1 MRKIAYILCL
11 LPILVGVM
19 EELYAGERKKKEKVQ
34 VKEEVKSEYQK
45 FFENKGAETVEGLMV
60 VHKMNGKVYVEFPLR
75 LLNREMLLASSIAD
89 ISDNGEGVVG
99 QFAAAPQTVVF
110 TRNGDVI
117 NARMIKVAKVEN
129 LQEWEPVE
137 QAM

>member
-11 LPILVGVM
+11 LPILVGGM

-75 LLNREMLLASSIAD
+75 LLNREMLLASVSYTHLTLPT
-89 ISDNGEGVVG
+89 N
-99 QFAAAPQTVVF
+99 
-110 TRNGDVI
+110 
-117 NARMIKVAKVEN
+117 
-129 LQEWEPVE
+129 
-137 QAM
+137 